1 MGVRVNGC
9 PDGAPRE
16 TVLLFA
22 QFVSFSVGILDS
34 APIAQSLPF
43 AVGLYAILRDLAET
57 ITKSSL
63 FDQNAISFFMR
74 M

>member
-1 MGVRVNGC
+1 MGVRVRRC
-9 PDGAPRE
+9 PGAALRE
-16 TVLLFA
+16 PGLLFA

-34 APIAQSLPF
+34 APIAQRLPF
-43 AVGLYAILRDLAET
+43 TVGLYVILRDLAET
-57 ITKSSL
+57 IPKTSL